1 MTVLDFDAAVSAR
14 PERDALTLKY
24 AARKPL
30 FDQAGTAHHIYEIT
44 SGSVMIFKLL
54 SDGSRQILEV
64 LRAGD
69 FTGLTRAETYG
80 YSAVTLCP
88 CTLRRFDRRS
98 AATSPAMQKRLANY
112 LLERQEAIYAHTL
125 LLGRKSAA
133 ERLALF
139 FAGPEHLGEREHDVY
154 LTLREVSDFLS
165 LRPETVSRHINR
177 LCKLGLLSRS
187 GWGAYRVKDRGAL
200 MALAAG

>member
-1 MTVLDFDAAVSAR
+1 MTVLNFDAALAPR
-14 PERDALTLKY
+14 PEREAVTLKL
-24 AARKPL
+24 AARKGL
-30 FDQAGTAHHIYEIT
+30 FDQADTAHHIYEIT
-44 SGSVMIFKLL
+44 NGSVMIFKLM

-69 FTGLTRAETYG
+69 FTGLTRADTYG

-88 CTLRRFDRRS
+88 CTLRRFDRRC
-98 AATSPAMQKRLANY
+98 AVTSQAMQKRLAAY

-133 ERLALF
+133 ERLAVF
-139 FAGPEHLGEREHDVY
+139 FAGPDHLKGREHDVY

-187 GWGAYRVKDRGAL
+187 GWGAYRVKDRSAL
-200 MALAAG
+200 MALAAA

>member
-1 MTVLDFDAAVSAR
+1 MTMLDIDAGASAR
-14 PERDALTLKY
+14 PEREALTLRY
-24 AARKPL
+24 AARTPL
-30 FDQAGTAHHIYEIT
+30 FDEADTSHHIYEIT
-44 SGSVMIFKLL
+44 SGSIMNFKLMT
-54 SDGSRQILEV
+54 DGSRQILEV
-64 LRAGD
+64 LGAGD

-98 AATSPAMQKRLANY
+98 AVTSQAMQKRLAAY

-133 ERLALF
+133 ERLAVF
-139 FAGPEHLGEREHDVY
+139 FAGPDRSKGREHDVY

-187 GWGAYRVKDRGAL
+187 SWGTYRVKDRNAL
-200 MALAAG
+200 IALAAA

>member
-1 MTVLDFDAAVSAR
+1 MTVLDFDAALAPR
-14 PERDALTLKY
+14 PERETVTLKL
-24 AARKPL
+24 AARKSL
-30 FDQAGTAHHIYEIT
+30 FDQADTAHHIYEIT
-44 SGSVMIFKLL
+44 SGSVMIFKLM

-64 LRAGD
+64 LRPGD
-69 FTGLTRAETYG
+69 FTGLTRADTYG

-88 CTLRRFDRRS
+88 CTLRRFDRRY
-98 AATSPAMQKRLANY
+98 AVTSQAMQKRLASY

-133 ERLALF
+133 ERLAVF
-139 FAGPEHLGEREHDVY
+139 FAGPDQVKGREYDVY

-187 GWGAYRVKDRGAL
+187 GWGAYRVKDRSAL
-200 MALAAG
+200 MALAAA